1 MWVHIKT
8 VQNEDFVVTFW
19 LDVLIFFGVTIWETE
34 IVYVLR
40 IPQLLHPKHPIIA
53 TWKDRIQNGR
63 RIGKDDWTIACDTLR
78 KCHWSQTSE
87 NLIEDEKTII
97 REWSLI
103 RQNIATHCACT
114 LSLETFAISPTFL
127 FRQGRCCLNVSLV
140 GWLFHGLGIISAAIC
155 ESIVVAESSGRQFT
169 FQLGKWTTI
178 RVLIELKIG
187 RHLLVPKLYTTK
199 KKTTTFHC
207 CFSQQSFD
215 CGLWE
220 INSCSLMK

>member
-103 RQNIATHCACT
+103 RQNIVHIVHAHCHWKP
-114 LSLETFAISPTFL
+114 L
-127 FRQGRCCLNVSLV
+127 Q
-140 GWLFHGLGIISAAIC
+140 FHLHSYLDKG
-155 ESIVVAESSGRQFT
+155 VVAWMFLWSVDCFMGWVSFQPQYVKVLLLQRVPDGSLLFSWVNERQFA
-169 FQLGKWTTI
+169 F
-178 RVLIELKIG
+178 
-187 RHLLVPKLYTTK
+187 
-199 KKTTTFHC
+199 
-207 CFSQQSFD
+207 
-215 CGLWE
+215 
-220 INSCSLMK
+220 